1 MRSAQIFLAW
11 MGVLVLVSPLAA
23 GDGHFEG
30 RARLGGTLMF
40 EPPPGFSRSDR
51 EAEIRLGA
59 VGTALERDVWTV
71 DYEVIYQLRHEGG
84 SLEEVGLAD
93 AFDADFFRA
102 WLRLDRGD
110 FKVRGGRQ
118 QILFGAGVL
127 FRPLG
132 FFDNRV
138 VSGILPETQGVD
150 GVRATWFPT
159 ASSLVEGWIIPA
171 RLNSRVVA
179 GGRAEWQWGVLE
191 AGAAAQYKP
200 VTDIDFLPGFD
211 LELSQF
217 GFHLKGEKE
226 IGFWNETR
234 LDIEQNRAGHPLRF
248 NTVLGADYTFDLG
261 EGLHVLLEYSFLA
274 EESGFTRT
282 DVIGGDRDLHQLGF
296 MLDQPVGINTVWRS
310 FLFLDLEDGSFQFV
324 PQVEYAVT
332 EQTFL
337 YLQLQIGGRLGRG
350 EPPGRLFR
358 KAPLPNGTESRIGMT
373 LISYF

>member
-150 GVRATWFPT
+150 GVRA
-159 ASSLVEGWIIPA
+159 
-171 RLNSRVVA
+171 
-179 GGRAEWQWGVLE
+179 
-191 AGAAAQYKP
+191 
-200 VTDIDFLPGFD
+200 
-211 LELSQF
+211 
-217 GFHLKGEKE
+217 
-226 IGFWNETR
+226 
-234 LDIEQNRAGHPLRF
+234 
-248 NTVLGADYTFDLG
+248 
-261 EGLHVLLEYSFLA
+261 
-274 EESGFTRT
+274 
-282 DVIGGDRDLHQLGF
+282 
-296 MLDQPVGINTVWRS
+296 
-310 FLFLDLEDGSFQFV
+310 
-324 PQVEYAVT
+324 
-332 EQTFL
+332 
-337 YLQLQIGGRLGRG
+337 
-350 EPPGRLFR
+350 
-358 KAPLPNGTESRIGMT
+358 
-373 LISYF
+373 